1 MNQPVRQRLRVTYAR
16 GEAIKYISHLDL
28 ARTWERALR
37 RAAVPLA
44 YSQGFTPRPKVTFA
58 AALPVGVTGQ
68 REVMDLILERPVM
81 PLNFAQ
87 RLVPHLPPGLEVVA
101 VEEVYHKLPSLQSQ
115 ICAAEYRVEVEWAEG
130 RRALEARV
138 AELLAAETI
147 VRQRR
152 GKTYDLRPLV
162 ESLSVS
168 EAVPGGFALYMRLRQ
183 GQSGTARHD
192 EVLGALRLAEAMR
205 SACRERLFF
214 KQAQSETS
222 GSTQESI

>member
-37 RAAVPLA
+37 RARVPLA
-44 YSQGFTPRPKVTFA
+44 YSQGFTPRPKITFA

-68 REVMDLILERPVM
+68 REVMDLILQRPVM

-87 RLVPHLPPGLEVVA
+87 RLIPHLPHGLEVVS

-115 ICAAEYRVEVEWAEG
+115 ICAVEYRVDMEWAEG
-130 RRALEARV
+130 RQTLEARV
-138 AELLAAETI
+138 AELLAAQTI
-147 VRQRR
+147 IRQRR
-152 GKTYDLRPLV
+152 GRTYDLRSLM
-162 ESLSVS
+162 ESLSVG
-168 EAVPGGFALYMRLRQ
+168 EAVPGGFVLHMRLRQ

-192 EVLGALRLAEAMR
+192 EVLDALGLAGAMR

-214 KQAQSETS
+214 MEGQAEASAS
-222 GSTQESI
+222 VQESI